1 MSLKVSLRQGQT
13 LWQAAWLGWR
23 VIRFLWQ
30 WKTDRYECRREKD
43 TSLWYLFP
51 HQLFCFSTCLHRSPS
66 FEAWPKVR
74 EEKNDA
80 DLKTWCGF
88 ISYSHCSLLLQG
100 PQLPNL
106 KPQHRSL
113 SKTPAKGEAKAKS
126 QLATYTPAIPPLL
139 KGSISS
145 HRGAKL
151 DARTARVVLH
161 RMEILVPV
169 RLITR

>member
-1 MSLKVSLRQGQT
+1 MMQISKHG
-13 LWQAAWLGWR
+13 AA
-23 VIRFLWQ
+23 
-30 WKTDRYECRREKD
+30 
-43 TSLWYLFP
+43 
-51 HQLFCFSTCLHRSPS
+51 
-66 FEAWPKVR
+66 
-74 EEKNDA
+74 
-80 DLKTWCGF
+80 
-88 ISYSHCSLLLQG
+88 SYPIPTALLQG

-151 DARTARVVLH
+151 DARVVHH

>member
-1 MSLKVSLRQGQT
+1 MRT
-13 LWQAAWLGWR
+13 LVTGLT
-23 VIRFLWQ
+23 L
-30 WKTDRYECRREKD
+30 
-43 TSLWYLFP
+43 
-51 HQLFCFSTCLHRSPS
+51 FSTQFRSLAES
-66 FEAWPKVR
+66 EGTFEG
-74 EEKNDA
+74 KNDA

-126 QLATYTPAIPPLL
+126 QLATYTPAIPPLV

-169 RLITR
+169 